1 MDIKIRGVLV
11 VVELLSL
18 GHAVKKRKKLIMD
31 KTKHR
36 FTGFGT
42 LNSVFIGRS

>member
-1 MDIKIRGVLV
+1 MDIKIRGVLE

-31 KTKHR
+31 KTKRR
-36 FTGFGT
+36 FAGFGT

>member
-1 MDIKIRGVLV
+1 MDIKISGVLV
-11 VVELLSL
+11 LVEPFSL
-18 GHAVKKRKKLIMD
+18 GHAVKTRKKLIMD

-36 FTGFGT
+36 FTGIGT